1 MQLNYHSEPKDQGYL
16 SRIFL
21 LIKRNYWLYSPDA
34 LIVLLLILPPYKWDE
49 TKILI
54 VIILILLVRDIII
67 LRLSYKHLGK
77 FVAKGNEVFIGILKR
92 SKIQKERTE
101 WLPEL
106 DLEIKYSFGIP
117 VLYIIKGNEVI
128 FKQYPFGS
136 WSVQKMTEFVNSF
149 YDYKKEQAL
158 WKMFKG
164 QE

>member
-1 MQLNYHSEPKDQGYL
+1 MQLNYHSISKDQAYL
-16 SRIFL
+16 SRVFL
-21 LIKRNYWLYSPDA
+21 FVRRNYWLYLPDA
-34 LIVLLLILPPYKWDE
+34 LIVLLLIIPPYTWGE
-49 TKILI
+49 TKVLI
-54 VIILILLVRDIII
+54 PIILIIFIRDIII
-67 LRLSYKHLGK
+67 LNLSFRHLGK
-77 FVAKGNEVFIGILKR
+77 FVAKGNEVSIGILNM
-92 SKIQKERTE
+92 SKMQKERIE

-117 VLYIIKGNEVI
+117 ILHIIKGNEVI

-136 WSVQKMTEFVNSF
+136 WSLLRMTEFVESF